1 MENNQMNL
9 EESKL
14 NLITEIDRRVNDKII
29 EKSNADLLEMP
40 KH

>member
-29 EKSNADLLEMP
+29 EKVMLIY
-40 KH
+40 